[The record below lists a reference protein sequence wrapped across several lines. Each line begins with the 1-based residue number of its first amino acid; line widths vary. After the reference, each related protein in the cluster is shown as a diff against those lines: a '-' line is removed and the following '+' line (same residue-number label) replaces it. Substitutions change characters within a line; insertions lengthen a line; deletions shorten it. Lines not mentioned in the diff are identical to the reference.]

1 MIAKLPLRKGL
12 FILAVILLNFL
23 SLNATGYDDHN
34 DRSLSVVK
42 NTCDGCRASESGNAS
57 GLSDAVGPSI
67 SIETSSAAQNDIDRE
82 NVPEVAT
89 YSSSNNPLRP
99 LTPQG
104 PSEGE
109 VNKIL
114 YFKTKAG
121 NPNGG
126 YIKYVFEWWENGKR
140 SSESTGYVPPD
151 EWVTKSNSWHS
162 CGNNNLVRVKAVD
175 RKTGEESEWSSLKYI
190 KIFSIP
196 QIPDVR
202 VPCSVCSS
210 KSVQI
215 SAQTI
220 DYCNNNVRY
229 QYDYGD
235 RRTVTTSLL
244 KSGQRD
250 WQWVSWNKVGTYL
263 VKARA
268 QNSQGVWSDWS
279 MPIRVVVKNCKK

>member
-1 MIAKLPLRKGL
+1 MIAKLSLGKGL
-12 FILAVILLNFL
+12 LILAIILLIFL
-23 SLNATGYDDHN
+23 SPHAIAYNELN
-34 DRSLSVVK
+34 DRSLSVAAK
-42 NTCDGCRASESGNAS
+42 SCDSCRASEWGNPS
-57 GLSDAVGPSI
+57 GLSEAVGPSI
-67 SIETSSAAQNDIDRE
+67 SIDTSSAAQNGMDRE
-82 NVPEVAT
+82 NASAGAT

-104 PSEGE
+104 PGEGE

-202 VPCSVCSS
+202 VPCCICSS
-210 KSVQI
+210 KSIQI

>member
-12 FILAVILLNFL
+12 SILAVILLNFL
-23 SLNATGYDDHN
+23 SLNATAYDDHN
-34 DRSLSVVK
+34 DRSLSLVR
-42 NTCDGCRASESGNAS
+42 NSCDSCRASESGNAS
-57 GLSDAVGPSI
+57 GLSEAIGPSI
-67 SIETSSAAQNDIDRE
+67 SEDTSSAAQNKMDPA
-82 NVPEVAT
+82 NASVGAA
-89 YSSSNNPLRP
+89 YSSSCYPLRP

-114 YFKTKAG
+114 CFKTKAG

-140 SSESTGYVPPD
+140 SSDSTGYVPPD
-151 EWVTKSNSWHS
+151 EWVTKSNAWHS

-175 RKTGEESEWSSLKYI
+175 RKTGEESEWSSPKHV

-196 QIPDVR
+196 QVPDVR
-202 VPCSVCSS
+202 VPCCVCSS

-250 WQWVSWNKVGTYL
+250 WQWVSWNKVGTYFI
-263 VKARA
+263 KARA

-279 MPIRVVVKNCKK
+279 APIRVVVKYCRK